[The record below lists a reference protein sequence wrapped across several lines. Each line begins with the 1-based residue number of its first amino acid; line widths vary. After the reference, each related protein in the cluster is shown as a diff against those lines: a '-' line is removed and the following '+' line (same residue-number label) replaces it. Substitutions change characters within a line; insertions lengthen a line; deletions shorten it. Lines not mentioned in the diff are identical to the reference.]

1 MPLFDISLETANSL
15 YRWGWRGSIFGAV
28 ITAVAVVS
36 LMWGTRVRDRDFETR
51 MTELNVIAGQARER
65 ASAADERAAAL
76 EKEAAEARLKLA
88 QITMPRHLTPE
99 QIQKLKP
106 LLMAIPNKGKV
117 VVKGRWP
124 DEEALSFTTQISEIM
139 SDAGFE
145 VVETQS
151 AQRLLTLGNV
161 GVNIVVRDI
170 NHAPPAAPTV
180 QAAFKEVGL
189 DMPGM
194 SVPAQVPEPDLFW
207 IMIGSRY

>member
-124 DEEALSFTTQISEIM
+124 DEEALSFT
-139 SDAGFE
+139 F
-145 VVETQS
+145 
-151 AQRLLTLGNV
+151 
-161 GVNIVVRDI
+161 
-170 NHAPPAAPTV
+170 
-180 QAAFKEVGL
+180 
-189 DMPGM
+189 
-194 SVPAQVPEPDLFW
+194 
-207 IMIGSRY
+207 